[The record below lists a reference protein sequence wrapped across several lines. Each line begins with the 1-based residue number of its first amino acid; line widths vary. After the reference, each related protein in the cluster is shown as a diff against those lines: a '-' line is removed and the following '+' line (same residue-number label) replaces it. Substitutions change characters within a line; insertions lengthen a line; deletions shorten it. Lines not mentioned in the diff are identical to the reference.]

1 MGKRWGDINMELKK
15 VVVYNGY
22 IVTSASMLNDND
34 RKILTLLYQPLCGYG
49 ALALYFTLWS
59 KYESIVNYNAK
70 CDHRNLFSNMDCTVE
85 EFESFRDKLEGLG
98 LIKTLVKEGITPT
111 YCYELYAPL
120 APQEFFKHE
129 LLGTLLKQKLDDENY
144 DKLKSLFVVHN
155 ETSNDFYDV
164 THTFN
169 EVYNLDMNDTSSLKS
184 VIGDKDELAQRK
196 NAKIGTSFSLE
207 IFLMVLKENKI
218 RKNLINSSFVE
229 LMESMANLYRLDEYE
244 LCNILIASIEGLGT
258 QERINYEI
266 FKRKCFEYRKVMKVS
281 NKDVKALEDKKKG
294 VNKKVEM
301 LQELEPFQYL
311 RILQGN
317 MEPSK
322 QDIKL
327 IEDLSLMT
335 KLDPGVINVL
345 LDYVMFNKQNTL
357 PYNYVMKVATSLVRE
372 NISTAMEAI
381 EYFKSFKTR
390 YNNSKKEIV
399 NNDAEPKCVKEE
411 ARKVSKEDV
420 PGKTPSK
427 DDMPTKKADNLI
439 DEALELEKLKKA
451 RKERKKNATAE
462 V

>member
-1 MGKRWGDINMELKK
+1 M
-15 VVVYNGY
+15 
-22 IVTSASMLNDND
+22 
-34 RKILTLLYQPLCGYG
+34 
-49 ALALYFTLWS
+49 
-59 KYESIVNYNAK
+59 
-70 CDHRNLFSNMDCTVE
+70 E
-85 EFESFRDKLEGLG
+85 EFETFRDKLEGLG
-98 LIKTLVKEGITPT
+98 LIKTLVKEGVTPT

-120 APQEFFKHE
+120 SPENFFKHE
-129 LLGTLLKQKLDDENY
+129 LLGTLLKQKLDAEDY
-144 DKLKSLFVVHN
+144 DKLRALFVVHN

-169 EVYNLDMNDTSSLKS
+169 EVYNLDMSDTSSLQS
-184 VIGDKDELAQRK
+184 VISDKEELAQRK
-196 NAKIGTSFSLE
+196 NAKIGTNFSLE
-207 IFLMVLKENKI
+207 IFLMVLKENKV
-218 RKNLINSSFVE
+218 RKSLINSSFVE

-294 VNKKVEM
+294 VSKKVEM

-322 QDIKL
+322 QDVKL

-335 KLDPGVINVL
+335 KLNPEVINVL

-357 PYNYVMKVATSLVRE
+357 PYNYVMKVASSLVRE
-372 NISTAMEAI
+372 NIDTAMEAI

-390 YNNSKKEIV
+390 YSNAKKETTKVEMPKTVIEEKETIKPVTKKVEIV
-399 NNDAEPKCVKEE
+399 KKEE
-411 ARKVSKEDV
+411 
-420 PGKTPSK
+420 PQ
-427 DDMPTKKADNLI
+427 I
-439 DEALELEKLKKA
+439 DEALEFEKLKKA

>member
-1 MGKRWGDINMELKK
+1 MELKK

-22 IVTSASMLNDND
+22 VVTSASMLNDND

-59 KYESIVNYNAK
+59 KYESIVSYNAK
-70 CDHRNLFSNMDCTVE
+70 CDHKHLFANMDCSVE
-85 EFESFRDKLEGLG
+85 EFETFRDKLEGLG

-120 APQEFFKHE
+120 SPENFFKHE
-129 LLGTLLKQKLDDENY
+129 LLGTLLKQKLDDDDY
-144 DKLKSLFVVHN
+144 DKLKSLFVVRRDATN
-155 ETSNDFYDV
+155 EFYDV

-169 EVYNLDMNDTSSLKS
+169 EVYNLDMNDTNSLKS
-184 VIGDKDELAQRK
+184 VITDKEELAQRK

-218 RKNLINSSFVE
+218 RKSLINSSFVE

-244 LCNILIASIEGLGT
+244 LCNILVASIEGLGT
-258 QERINYEI
+258 QERINYDI

-294 VNKKVEM
+294 VSKKVEM

-322 QDIKL
+322 QDVKL

-335 KLDPGVINVL
+335 KLEPGVINVL

-357 PYNYVMKVATSLVRE
+357 PYNYVMKVASSLVRE
-372 NISTAMEAI
+372 NISNAIEAI
-381 EYFKSFKTR
+381 EYFKNYKSRNYT
-390 YNNSKKEIV
+390 SKKETI
-399 NNDAEPKCVKEE
+399 KEE
-411 ARKVSKEDV
+411 RKEDV
-420 PGKTPSK
+420 VNMVQEVIVPE
-427 DDMPTKKADNLI
+427 KKEPEI
-439 DEALELEKLKKA
+439 DEAMELEKLKKA
-451 RKERKKNATAE
+451 RRERKKNAKVE

>member
-1 MGKRWGDINMELKK
+1 MEVKK

-22 IVTSASMLNDND
+22 VVTSASMLNDND

-49 ALALYFTLWS
+49 AMALYFTLWS

-70 CDHRNLFSNMDCTVE
+70 CDHKNLFANMDCTVE
-85 EFESFRDKLEGLG
+85 EFENFRDKLEGLG
-98 LIKTLVKEGITPT
+98 LIKTLMKEGLTTPT
-111 YCYELYAPL
+111 YCYEIYAPL

-129 LLGTLLKQKLDDENY
+129 LLGTLLKQKLDDDDY
-144 DKLKSLFVVHN
+144 DKLKALFVVHN
-155 ETSNDFYDV
+155 DVSNDFFDV
-164 THTFN
+164 THNFN
-169 EVYNLDMNDTSSLKS
+169 EVYNLDMNDTNSLKS
-184 VIGDKDELAQRK
+184 VISDQDELAQRK

-207 IFLMVLKENKI
+207 IFLMVLKENRI
-218 RKNLINSSFVE
+218 RKSLINSSFVE

-244 LCNILIASIEGLGT
+244 LCNILIASIEGLGA

-281 NKDVKALEDKKKG
+281 NEDVKALEDKKNG

-322 QDIKL
+322 QDVKL

-357 PYNYVMKVATSLVRE
+357 PYNYVMKIASSLVRE
-372 NISTAMEAI
+372 NITSAMEAI

-390 YNNSKKEIV
+390 TYSSRKETVKVEENTASFKEEPRRVVKEERMTTKPVENNYSKKE
-399 NNDAEPKCVKEE
+399 VKEE
-411 ARKVSKEDV
+411 
-420 PGKTPSK
+420 
-427 DDMPTKKADNLI
+427 I

-451 RKERKKNATAE
+451 RRERKKNAAAE

>member
-1 MGKRWGDINMELKK
+1 MEPKK

-22 IVTSASMLNDND
+22 VVTSASMLNDND

-59 KYESIVNYNAK
+59 KYESIVTYNAK
-70 CDHRNLFSNMDCTVE
+70 CDHKHLFVNMDCSVE

-98 LIKTLVKEGITPT
+98 LIKTMVKEGITPT

-129 LLGTLLKQKLDDENY
+129 LLGTLLKQKLDDEDY

-155 ETSNDFYDV
+155 DVGNDFYDV

-169 EVYNLDMNDTSSLKS
+169 EVYNLDMNDTTSLKS
-184 VIGDKDELAQRK
+184 VIMDKDELVQRK
-196 NAKIGTSFSLE
+196 NGKIGTRFSLE
-207 IFLMVLKENKI
+207 IFLMVLKEHKI
-218 RKNLINSSFVE
+218 RKSSINSSFVD

-322 QDIKL
+322 QDVKL

-357 PYNYVMKVATSLVRE
+357 PYNYVMKIASSLVRE
-372 NISTAMEAI
+372 NISSAVDAI
-381 EYFKSFKTR
+381 EYFKNYKTR
-390 YNNSKKEIV
+390 NYTSKREFTKIEEVAKDEKEVEEREEISM
-399 NNDAEPKCVKEE
+399 EPVASSYKKRTTTV
-411 ARKVSKEDV
+411 
-420 PGKTPSK
+420 
-427 DDMPTKKADNLI
+427 TKQESNV

-451 RKERKKNATAE
+451 RKERKKNATVE

>member
-1 MGKRWGDINMELKK
+1 MEVKK

-22 IVTSASMLNDND
+22 IVHSASMLNDND

-70 CDHRNLFSNMDCTVE
+70 CDHKHLFANMDCTVE
-85 EFESFRDKLEGLG
+85 EFERFRDKLEGLG
-98 LIKTLVKEGITPT
+98 LIKTLMKEGLTTPT

-129 LLGTLLKQKLDDENY
+129 LLGTLLKQKLDDEDY
-144 DKLKSLFVVHN
+144 DKLKALFVVHN
-155 ETSNDFYDV
+155 DANSDFFDV

-184 VIGDKDELAQRK
+184 VISDKEELAQRK
-196 NAKIGTSFSLE
+196 IAKIGTSFSLE

-218 RKNLINSSFVE
+218 RKSLINSSFVE

-294 VNKKVEM
+294 VNKKYEM
-301 LQELEPFQYL
+301 LQELEPF
-311 RILQGN
+311 
-317 MEPSK
+317 
-322 QDIKL
+322 
-327 IEDLSLMT
+327 
-335 KLDPGVINVL
+335 
-345 LDYVMFNKQNTL
+345 
-357 PYNYVMKVATSLVRE
+357 
-372 NISTAMEAI
+372 NI
-381 EYFKSFKTR
+381 
-390 YNNSKKEIV
+390 
-399 NNDAEPKCVKEE
+399 
-411 ARKVSKEDV
+411 
-420 PGKTPSK
+420 
-427 DDMPTKKADNLI
+427 
-439 DEALELEKLKKA
+439 
-451 RKERKKNATAE
+451 
-462 V
+462 

>member
-1 MGKRWGDINMELKK
+1 MELKK

-22 IVTSASMLNDND
+22 VVTSASMLNDND

-59 KYESIVNYNAK
+59 KYESILVYNAK
-70 CDHRNLFSNMDCTVE
+70 CDHKHLFANMDCTVE
-85 EFESFRDKLEGLG
+85 EFEQFRDKLEGLG
-98 LIKTLVKEGITPT
+98 LIKTMVKEGITPT

-120 APQEFFKHE
+120 APENFFKHE
-129 LLGTLLKQKLDDENY
+129 LLGTLLRQKLDDEDY
-144 DKLKSLFVVHN
+144 DKLRSLFVVRN
-155 ETSNDFYDV
+155 ETSSDFYDV

-169 EVYNLDMNDTSSLKS
+169 EVYNLDMSDTSSLQS
-184 VIGDKDELAQRK
+184 VITDKEELAQRK
-196 NAKIGTSFSLE
+196 NGKIGANFSLE

-218 RKNLINSSFVE
+218 RKSLINSSFVE

-244 LCNILIASIEGLGT
+244 LCNILIASIEGLGS
-258 QERINYEI
+258 QEKINYEL

-294 VNKKVEM
+294 VSKKVEM

-322 QDIKL
+322 QDVKL

-335 KLDPGVINVL
+335 KLNPEVINVL

-357 PYNYVMKVATSLVRE
+357 PYNYVMKVASSLVRE
-372 NISTAMEAI
+372 NISTATEAI
-381 EYFKSFKTR
+381 DHFKSFKTK
-390 YNNSKKEIV
+390 YSNAKKETTKV
-399 NNDAEPKCVKEE
+399 VESPKEE
-411 ARKVSKEDV
+411 IEIIPEVKSVPKKVEVVKKEE
-420 PGKTPSK
+420 PR
-427 DDMPTKKADNLI
+427 I
-439 DEALELEKLKKA
+439 DEAEEFEKLKKA
-451 RKERKKNATAE
+451 RKERKKNATVE